1 MHCLNL
7 KITYDCTNHCSFCFS
22 SYMKDTIISLESLK
36 KAVLQGHRNECN
48 ELVLSGGE
56 PTLYPKYIIEL
67 ISLALTL
74 GYKKYIIQTNGYGLS
89 KYEELV
95 SFLDHVAETTEICLS
110 FSVHGHIA
118 DIHDDLSGNPNAF
131 KNLIDAIDKVSKT
144 HCKIYTN
151 TVINA
156 RNLTHLNDVAA
167 LLVPYKPDIMQFSML
182 HLKEQSELSVS
193 FEDSVQ
199 AIKKLKDI
207 VSLDI
212 LKTEGVPYC
221 LLHGMEPCV
230 GESAW
235 PTILDLYNR
244 DNDYMSDFKQLDYGM
259 RRKMESCDKC
269 IMNKICMGVWKEHF
283 EEFSNMGIHP
293 IR

>member
-7 KITYDCTNHCSFCFS
+7 KITYECTNHCSFCFS
-22 SYMKDTIISLESLK
+22 SYMKDTEIPLESLK
-36 KAVLQGHRNECN
+36 KAVLQGHRNGCN

-56 PTLYPKYIIEL
+56 PTLYPEYIIEL
-67 ISLALTL
+67 ISLATTL

-89 KYEELV
+89 KCEELV
-95 SFLDHVAETTEICLS
+95 LFLDHAAEITEICLS

-118 DIHDDLSGNPNAF
+118 DIHNDLSGNPDAF
-131 KNLIDAIDKVSKT
+131 RSLIDAIHKVSKT

-167 LLVPYKPDIMQFSML
+167 LLVRYKPNIMQFSMM
-182 HLKEQSELSVS
+182 HLKERSELSVS

-221 LLHGMEPCV
+221 LLHGMELCV

-235 PTILDLYNR
+235 PTVLDLYNR

-259 RRKMESCDKC
+259 RSKMESCGKC

-293 IR
+293 IG

>member
-1 MHCLNL
+1 
-7 KITYDCTNHCSFCFS
+7 
-22 SYMKDTIISLESLK
+22 MKDIVIPLESLK
-36 KAVLQGHRNECN
+36 KAVFQGHKNGCN

-67 ISLALTL
+67 ISFAVTL
-74 GYKKYIIQTNGYGLS
+74 GYEKYIIQTNGYGLS
-89 KYEELV
+89 TCEELV
-95 SFLDHVAETTEICLS
+95 SFLDHVAKTTEVCLS
-110 FSVHGHIA
+110 FSVHGHNA
-118 DIHDDLSGNPNAF
+118 DIHNELSGNPNAF
-131 KNLIDAIDKVSKT
+131 RSLTDAINKASKT
-144 HCKIYTN
+144 HCRIYTN

-156 RNLTHLNDVAA
+156 YNVDYLNDVATLIA
-167 LLVPYKPDIMQFSML
+167 PYQPDIMQFSVM

-193 FEDSVQ
+193 LADSVQ

-207 VSLDI
+207 VSLNV

-221 LLHGMEPCV
+221 LLYGMEQCV

-235 PTILDLYNR
+235 PTVLDLYNK

-259 RRKMESCDKC
+259 RSKMESCKKC

-293 IR
+293 IG

>member
-7 KITYDCTNHCSFCFS
+7 KITYNCTNHCSFCFS
-22 SYMKDTIISLESLK
+22 SYMKDIEIPFESLK
-36 KAVLQGHRNECN
+36 EAVLQGYRNGCN

-56 PTLYPKYIIEL
+56 PTLYPEYIIEL
-67 ISLALTL
+67 ISFAVTL
-74 GYKKYIIQTNGYGLS
+74 GYRKFIIQTNGYGLS
-89 KYEELV
+89 KSEKLV
-95 SFLDHVAETTEICLS
+95 SFLDCMAETTEVCLS
-110 FSVHGHIA
+110 FSIHGHIA
-118 DIHDDLSGNPNAF
+118 NIHDDLSGTPGAF
-131 KNLIDAIDKVSKT
+131 GSMMDAIEKVSRT

-156 RNLTHLNDVAA
+156 RNLIHLKDIAVLIIA
-167 LLVPYKPDIMQFSML
+167 YKPDIMQFSMM
-182 HLKEQSELSVS
+182 HLKEKIELSVS
-193 FEDSVQ
+193 LEDSVR

-235 PTILDLYNR
+235 PTVLDLYNK
-244 DNDYMSDFKQLDYGM
+244 DNDYMSDFKQLDHGM
-259 RRKMESCDKC
+259 RRKMKNCNKC

-283 EEFSNMGIHP
+283 EEFSKMGIHP
-293 IR
+293 II

>member
-22 SYMKDTIISLESLK
+22 SYMKGTRIPLESLK
-36 KAVLQGHRNECN
+36 EAVLEGHRNGCN

-56 PTLYPKYIIEL
+56 PTLYPEYIMEL

-89 KYEELV
+89 GCEELV
-95 SFLDHVAETTEICLS
+95 SFLDRVAETTEICLS

-118 DIHDDLSGNPNAF
+118 DIHDDLSGNPDAF
-131 KNLIDAIDKVSKT
+131 RSLVDAIDKVSKT
-144 HCKIYTN
+144 RCKIYTN

-167 LLVPYKPDIMQFSML
+167 LLAPYKPDIMQFSMM
-182 HLKEQSELSVS
+182 HLKERGELSVS

-199 AIKKLKDI
+199 AIKKLKDT

-235 PTILDLYNR
+235 PAVLDLYNR
-244 DNDYMSDFKQLDYGM
+244 DHDYMSDFKQLDHGM
-259 RRKMESCDKC
+259 RSKMESCDKC
-269 IMNKICMGVWKEHF
+269 IMDKICMGVWKEHF

-293 IR
+293 IG